1 MRDCANTNRNF
12 IYYSASPIN
21 HPTCISKYYE
31 DCTGHRVVVSMY
43 DSLTR
48 RSRTYNY
55 IICVFC
61 NVGDHNGCSVC
72 GKACDDSGGNGRMEG
87 RPPPS
92 VRIHVAVIKGFSRD
106 IREEPYNTAL
116 SKIES

>member
-1 MRDCANTNRNF
+1 
-12 IYYSASPIN
+12 
-21 HPTCISKYYE
+21 
-31 DCTGHRVVVSMY
+31 MY

-116 SKIES
+116 SKNRKLTYFVASMTL